1 MLDIRLFRNEPEKV
15 KSKIE
20 LRGDDPKVVD
30 EVLELDEQRRQ
41 LISKTEEMKARRNKV
56 SEEIAQKKRNKED
69 ADDVIAEMRNLG
81 DEIKEKWPGTIVAI
95 AHRVDEL
102 QISDIAVVISVSSP
116 HRQDAYKANE
126 YAIERIKEIVPI
138 WKKEIWEDGEE
149 WQGSQKQYHSSI
161 QMEGK

>member
-1 MLDIRLFRNEPEKV
+1 LVEKV
-15 KSKIE
+15 GVEVKQFEIVK
-20 LRGDDPKVVD
+20 DPINPEQYRNWTLNEKQGAVVVFTGHVREWTKD
-30 EVLELDEQRRQ
+30 
-41 LISKTEEMKARRNKV
+41 IKTEYLAYEAYIPMAEKKL
-56 SEEIAQKKRNKED
+56 AQ
-69 ADDVIAEMRNLG
+69 IG

-95 AHRVDEL
+95 AHRVGEL